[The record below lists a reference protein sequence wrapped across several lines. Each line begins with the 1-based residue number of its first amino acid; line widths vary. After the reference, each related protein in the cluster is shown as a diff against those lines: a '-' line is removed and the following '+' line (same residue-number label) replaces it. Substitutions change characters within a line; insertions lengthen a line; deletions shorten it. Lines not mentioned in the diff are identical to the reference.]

1 MSPFFKGEDMARK
14 TKKKINKEVPEV
26 VYIYDGENIQ
36 ELAKEITGSSSKMW
50 ELLAYS
56 GISLSKL
63 KKGDLLR
70 WRI

>member
-1 MSPFFKGEDMARK
+1 MA
-14 TKKKINKEVPEV
+14 KKKKVQEVPEV

-36 ELAKEITGSSSKMW
+36 ELAQKITGSASKMW
-50 ELLAYS
+50 ALLAYS
-56 GISLSKL
+56 GISLNKL

>member
-1 MSPFFKGEDMARK
+1 MSPFFKGEDMAK
-14 TKKKINKEVPEV
+14 KIKKKINKEVPEV

>member
-1 MSPFFKGEDMARK
+1 MAK
-14 TKKKINKEVPEV
+14 KIKKKINKEVPEV

-36 ELAKEITGSSSKMW
+36 ELAKQITGSSWKMW

>member
-1 MSPFFKGEDMARK
+1 MAKRK
-14 TKKKINKEVPEV
+14 KKEVPEV
-26 VYIYDGENIQ
+26 VYIYNGENIQ
-36 ELAKEITGSSSKMW
+36 ELAKQITGSSWKMW

>member
-1 MSPFFKGEDMARK
+1 VSPFFKGEDMARK

-56 GISLSKL
+56 GLSLSKL

>member
-1 MSPFFKGEDMARK
+1 MAKRK
-14 TKKKINKEVPEV
+14 KKEVPEV
-26 VYIYDGENIQ
+26 VYIYNGENIQ

-50 ELLAYS
+50 ALLAYS
-56 GISLSKL
+56 GLSLSKL

>member
-1 MSPFFKGEDMARK
+1 MSPFFKGEDMAK
-14 TKKKINKEVPEV
+14 KIKKKINKEVPEV

-50 ELLAYS
+50 ALLAYS
-56 GISLSKL
+56 GLSLSKL

>member
-1 MSPFFKGEDMARK
+1 MAKRK
-14 TKKKINKEVPEV
+14 KKEVPEV
-26 VYIYDGENIQ
+26 VYIYNGENIQ

-50 ELLAYS
+50 SLLAYS
-56 GISLSKL
+56 GLSLSRL

>member
-1 MSPFFKGEDMARK
+1 MSPFFKGEDMAKRK
-14 TKKKINKEVPEV
+14 KKEVPEV
-26 VYIYDGENIQ
+26 VYIYNGENIQ
-36 ELAKEITGSSSKMW
+36 ELAKQITGSSWKMW

>member
-56 GISLSKL
+56 GLSLSKL

>member
-1 MSPFFKGEDMARK
+1 MARK

-50 ELLAYS
+50 ALLAYS
-56 GISLSKL
+56 GISLNKL

>member
-1 MSPFFKGEDMARK
+1 MGK
-14 TKKKINKEVPEV
+14 KKKIQEVPEI

-36 ELAKEITGSSSKMW
+36 ELAKKITGSSSKMW
-50 ELLAYS
+50 ALLAYS

-63 KKGDLLR
+63 KKGDLLK